1 MHFEDEKHCSAS
13 GDNYSLEAL
22 PVVRV
27 VFDSGPGAAA
37 RVLGSPAAAAPSM
50 GVSHPSDSR
59 ISFTWCVP

>member
-1 MHFEDEKHCSAS
+1 MHFEDEKHCSALR
-13 GDNYSLEAL
+13 DNYSLEAL
-22 PVVRV
+22 PVVRI

-59 ISFTWCVP
+59 IFFSWCVT